1 MKLENEFSV
10 SAPVATTWETLLDIE
25 RVASCLP
32 GASVQ
37 ASGDG
42 TYSGAMKM
50 KLGPLSI
57 DYQGSARMVDVD
69 EDAHVATL
77 EATAREAK
85 GQGTASALI
94 TNRLIPEGDRTR
106 VIVETELNITGRPA
120 QFGRGIMQ
128 DVSERML
135 GQFAKRLEQE
145 ILSGAGRSTES
156 AERPADGAGAPRPAQ
171 RPPSEPAQSVPD
183 ELVIG
188 SVVAGPLIK
197 RLLPAAAGVLLLALL
212 GTLLR
217 GRRGPGV
224 SIKVD
229 LK

>member
-1 MKLENEFSV
+1 MKLENEFAV
-10 SAPVATTWETLLDIE
+10 SAPIATTWETLLDIE

-32 GASVQ
+32 GASVR

-50 KLGPLSI
+50 KLGPLTI

-77 EATAREAK
+77 EATAKEAK
-85 GQGTASALI
+85 GQGTAAAII

-135 GQFAKRLEQE
+135 AQFAERLEQE
-145 ILSGAGRSTES
+145 ILSGAQRPPEDTRPV
-156 AERPADGAGAPRPAQ
+156 ERPA
-171 RPPSEPAQSVPD
+171 SEPAAAEPD

-188 SVVAGPLIK
+188 SLVAGPLVK
-197 RLLPAAAGVLLLALL
+197 RLLPAAGGLFLVALLA
-212 GTLLR
+212 TLLR
-217 GRRGPGV
+217 GRRRPGISV
-224 SIKVD
+224 KVD
-229 LK
+229 LR

>member
-1 MKLENEFSV
+1 MKLENEFAV

-32 GASVQ
+32 GATVR

-69 EDAHVATL
+69 EDAYVATL
-77 EATAREAK
+77 EATAKEAR
-85 GQGTASALI
+85 GQGTAAALI

-135 GQFAKRLEQE
+135 AQFAERLEQE
-145 ILSGAGRSTES
+145 ILSGADRGADRAEGTRPV
-156 AERPADGAGAPRPAQ
+156 ERPAR
-171 RPPSEPAQSVPD
+171 EPAQAEPD

-188 SVVAGPLIK
+188 SVVAGPLAK
-197 RLLPAAAGVLLLALL
+197 RLLPAAGGLFLVALLA
-212 GTLLR
+212 TLLR
-217 GRRGPGV
+217 GRRKPGV

-229 LK
+229 LR